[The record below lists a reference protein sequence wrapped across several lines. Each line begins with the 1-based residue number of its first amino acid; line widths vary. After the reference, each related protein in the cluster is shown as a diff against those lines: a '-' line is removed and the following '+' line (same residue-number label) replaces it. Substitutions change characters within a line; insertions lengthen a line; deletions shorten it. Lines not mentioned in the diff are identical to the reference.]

1 MLRTGMVLLAL
12 NLSNRAAHA
21 GCSAEAAGQ
30 KFVVRSKLMPA
41 FRARDANAAKAA
53 EDEVVPMLALSVA
66 ADSMCARLDQLIVI
80 ARD

>member
-1 MLRTGMVLLAL
+1 
-12 NLSNRAAHA
+12 
-21 GCSAEAAGQ
+21 
-30 KFVVRSKLMPA
+30 MPA
-41 FRARDANAAKAA
+41 FRARDANAVKAA